1 MRQTNIN
8 HKRITAIVRQ
18 EVQSAVHRACEYED
32 EQRQHPG
39 SDLARILKQ
48 GVIPGIE
55 FDKVGSVRRVFV
67 TINDE
72 FLALVGYD
80 GKLGGFLADYF
91 GSDYKPK
98 EGEPL
103 KYRFIDGYLIN
114 PSNPSSK

>member
-1 MRQTNIN
+1 MRQTNIS

-18 EVQSAVHRACEYED
+18 ELGCVVSRAREYAQE
-32 EQRQHPG
+32 ERQNPG
-39 SDLARILKQ
+39 SELAEVLRQ
-48 GVIPGIE
+48 QVIPGIE
-55 FDKVGSVRRVFV
+55 FDNVGNIGRVFV

-80 GKLGGFLADYF
+80 GNQKGFLADYF
-91 GSDYKPK
+91 GSDYKPE

-114 PSNPSSK
+114 PSNPSPK